1 MSSAPSQSPTSAAN
15 DRRNDT
21 RAIPSLERDLA
32 AVQGSSVDLVVVGGG
47 ITGAGVARHAAL
59 SGLSVLLL
67 EAADFGSGTSSRSTK
82 LIHGGLRY
90 LAMGDFALV
99 REAALERK
107 IVHEIAPHLA
117 EPRWMVLPTRS
128 RLDWLKYGAAVKL
141 YEMLG
146 AVDADDRYSTSDLA
160 PQGLEPTID
169 WEAFPRARV
178 YREYLTDDARLVL
191 ATLRS
196 AARHGARCLNYARVA
211 SVEPAPLETGE
222 TGYRVGLEDQ
232 LGDVEPFTLSAR
244 AVVNAAGP
252 WAESL
257 LPTASGQSRL
267 RLSKG
272 VHIVLPRAK
281 LPVQHLVMIGTDDG
295 RMLFVISRG
304 RYTYVGT
311 TDTPYD
317 EPPTTWPR
325 VTAEDV
331 AYLLKPLGLYFPD
344 YPVTESDVAGS
355 WAGLRPLVNEP
366 GKAPKEMS
374 RKDEIWQIEG
384 FITIAGGKLT
394 GFRRMAEEVMT
405 AVGDYLDH
413 DVAINTAS
421 EPLCGG
427 DLARH
432 GVSGTA
438 ALIERVSKQY
448 QQPAVVATRLVR
460 LYGADVFDVLGDAPV
475 PVSASVFVEEINW
488 AVRVESAQTLTD
500 LVYRRLQA
508 AWFQPDEL
516 RDALPRIADHMAELL
531 GWAAAERDAML
542 SDAEARLAT
551 DLDFMEARA
560 DV

>member
-1 MSSAPSQSPTSAAN
+1 MADQAY
-15 DRRNDT
+15 
-21 RAIPSLERDLA
+21 
-32 AVQGSSVDLVVVGGG
+32 DLVVIGGG

-59 SGLSVLLL
+59 AGLSVLLV
-67 EAADFGSGTSSRSTK
+67 EGADFGSGTSSRSTK

-117 EPRWMVLPTRS
+117 ERRWMILPTRS

-141 YEMLG
+141 YELLG
-146 AVDADDRYSTSDLA
+146 GVASGDRYPHGQVEARELEPAVDWAR
-160 PQGLEPTID
+160 
-169 WEAFPRARV
+169 FPRARV

-196 AARHGARCLNYARVA
+196 AVGLGATTLNYVRATAIEPSADVGPARR
-211 SVEPAPLETGE
+211 
-222 TGYRVGLEDQ
+222 YRVRLEDQ
-232 LGDVEPFTLSAR
+232 LAESPSLRVTAR

-257 LPTASGQSRL
+257 LPERVGPKRL

-281 LPVQHLVMIGTDDG
+281 LPIANLVMIGTEDG
-295 RMLFVISRG
+295 RLLFVIGRG

-317 EPPTTWPR
+317 QPPTTWPE
-325 VTAEDV
+325 VTAADV
-331 AYLLKPLGLYFPD
+331 DYLLKPLAEYFPGH
-344 YPVTESDVAGS
+344 PVLSADVVGS

-374 RKDEIWQIEG
+374 RKDELWQDDG

-405 AVGDYLDH
+405 AVGDWLDH
-413 DVAINTAS
+413 DVAVSTAS
-421 EPLCGG
+421 QPLCGG
-427 DLARH
+427 DLNAVDCADT
-432 GVSGTA
+432 G
-438 ALIERVSKQY
+438 ALIAAVARRY
-448 QQPAVVATRLVR
+448 QQPEVVATRLVR
-460 LYGADVFDVLGDAPV
+460 LYGSEVYAVLGEQPE
-475 PVSASVFVEEINW
+475 PVSASLFANEVDW
-488 AVRVESAQTLTD
+488 AVAHEGAQTLTD
-500 LVYRRLQA
+500 LIYRRLQA
-508 AWFQPDEL
+508 AWFLPDEL
-516 RDALPRIADHMAELL
+516 RDALPRIADRMAAQL
-531 GWAAAERDAML
+531 GWSAATRAQMVSAAE
-542 SDAEARLAT
+542 ERLAN
-551 DLDFMEARA
+551 DLDFIEARA
-560 DV
+560 DA

>member
-1 MSSAPSQSPTSAAN
+1 MSEAAQQI
-15 DRRNDT
+15 DPEIHPR
-21 RAIPSLERDLA
+21 IVRDLA
-32 AVQGSSVDLVVVGGG
+32 AVAGRRFDLVVIGGG

-59 SGLSVLLL
+59 AGLSVLLV

-90 LAMGDFALV
+90 LAMGDFGLV

-117 EPRWMVLPTRS
+117 ERRWMILPTRS

-141 YEMLG
+141 YELLG
-146 AVDADDRYSTSDLA
+146 DVASDDRYHRSNPEPRA
-160 PQGLEPTID
+160 LEPTLD
-169 WEAFPRARV
+169 WERFPRARV

-196 AARHGARCLNYARVA
+196 AVKHSATVLNYVRANGVRTLTDA
-211 SVEPAPLETGE
+211 E
-222 TGYRVGLEDQ
+222 GYEIELVDQ
-232 LGDVEPFTLSAR
+232 LGVRAPFSVSCR

-257 LPTASGQSRL
+257 LPERAGPSRL

-272 VHIVLPRAK
+272 VHIVLPRTK
-281 LPVQHLVMIGTDDG
+281 LPVEHLVMIGTDDG
-295 RMLFVISRG
+295 RLLFVIGRG
-304 RYTYVGT
+304 RYTYIGT

-317 EPPTTWPR
+317 KPPQTWPE
-325 VTAEDV
+325 VTADDV
-331 AYLLKPLGLYFPD
+331 AYLLKPLAEYFPAH
-344 YPVTESDVAGS
+344 PVTSADVVGS

-374 RKDEIWQIEG
+374 RKDEIWQQDG

-405 AVGDYLDH
+405 AVGDWLDH
-413 DVAINTAS
+413 DVAISTAS
-421 EPLCGG
+421 EALCGG
-427 DLARH
+427 DLAVLGCANTDALVDRVARH
-432 GVSGTA
+432 
-438 ALIERVSKQY
+438 Y
-448 QQPAVVATRLVR
+448 QQPQVVATRLVR
-460 LYGADVFDVLGDAPV
+460 LYGAEVFAVLGDHPE
-475 PVSASVFVEEINW
+475 PVSASLFASEVDW
-488 AVRVESAQTLTD
+488 AVRMEGAQTLTD

-516 RDALPRIADHMAELL
+516 REALPRIADRMADRL
-531 GWAAAERDAML
+531 GWSTATRDANL
-542 SDAEARLAT
+542 AAAEARLAE
-551 DLDFMEARA
+551 DLDFIEPRA
-560 DV
+560 DA

>member
-1 MSSAPSQSPTSAAN
+1 MKTAPESPPALS
-15 DRRNDT
+15 RQ
-21 RAIPSLERDLA
+21 PSVLAGQRFDL
-32 AVQGSSVDLVVVGGG
+32 LVVGGG

-59 SGLSVLLL
+59 AGLSTLVV

-107 IVHEIAPHLA
+107 IVHELAPHLA

-128 RLDWLKYGAAVKL
+128 RLDWLKFGAAVKL

-146 AVDADDRYSTSDLA
+146 AVAGEDRYQHRALKPA
-160 PQGLEPTID
+160 ELEPSID
-169 WEAFPRARV
+169 WVRFPRARV

-196 AARHGARCLNYARVA
+196 AVAHGAQAVNYLRA
-211 SVEPAPLETGE
+211 SRIEPLGE
-222 TGYRVGLEDQ
+222 EAGYRVELTDELTSQ
-232 LGDVEPFTLSAR
+232 PPIAVTAR

-257 LPTASGQSRL
+257 LPPRAGPSRL

-272 VHIVLPRAK
+272 VHIVLPRNR
-281 LPVQHLVMIGTDDG
+281 LPVQNLVMIGTADG
-295 RMLFVISRG
+295 RLLFVIGRG

-317 EPPTTWPR
+317 KPPTTWPE

-331 AYLLKPLGLYFPD
+331 EYLLRPLGEYFPAH
-344 YPVTESDVAGS
+344 PVNADDVVGS

-374 RKDEIWQIEG
+374 RKDELWQDDG

-405 AVGDYLDH
+405 AVGDWLDH
-413 DVAINTAS
+413 DVAINTAG

-427 DLARH
+427 DLSAV
-432 GVSGTA
+432 GVDSTQ
-438 ALIERVSKQY
+438 ALIAEVSRRY
-448 QQPAVVATRLVR
+448 QQPEVVATRLVR
-460 LYGADVFDVLGDAPV
+460 LYGSEVYTVLGDSPE
-475 PVSASVFVEEINW
+475 PLSASLFANEVDW
-488 AVRVESAQTLTD
+488 AVRYEGAQTLTD
-500 LVYRRLQA
+500 LIYRRLQA

-516 RDALPRIADHMAELL
+516 CDALPRIAEHMARAL
-531 GWAAAERDAML
+531 GWDQDRKAKML
-542 SDAEARLAT
+542 ADAEQRLAT

-560 DV
+560 DA